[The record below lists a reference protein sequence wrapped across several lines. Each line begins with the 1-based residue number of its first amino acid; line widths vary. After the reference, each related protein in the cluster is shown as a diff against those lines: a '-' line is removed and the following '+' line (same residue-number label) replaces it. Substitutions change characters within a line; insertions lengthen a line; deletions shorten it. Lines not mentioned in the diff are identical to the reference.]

1 MGTPALVSGE
11 GSYNPH
17 ALFRFLITLCCQEH
31 LQGQTLPRCSLAMPG
46 LDLVQTRFS
55 GHMSG

>member
-31 LQGQTLPRCSLAMPG
+31 LQGQTLPPCHIVLWLCLA
-46 LDLVQTRFS
+46 
-55 GHMSG
+55 